1 MTEKEKTKKE
11 KKSSEEKE
19 DTAYRNQATKEID
32 AVITKM
38 KKDYSEK
45 EVEMLKDALTKVFVE
60 GIPPKDAL
68 GLGDDIINM
77 LYNNA
82 TNEYNSGKYKEAN
95 SAFKLLTVLDPG
107 VIRNF
112 HGLAASYHKMGNF
125 ERAIEV
131 YFGCAYLD
139 PLSPIPYYHISDC
152 YIQSE
157 NPLGALLAVNGAITR
172 CGEEPAYEK
181 IKARCQAMMSGLKK
195 ELGVKEEKK
204 VDEEQEGGIFEQLQE
219 EKKGGSGTTEEKA

>member
-1 MTEKEKTKKE
+1 MAEEAKTKKKKNTE
-11 KKSSEEKE
+11 KKE
-19 DTAYRNQATKEID
+19 DTAYRDLVVKEID

-45 EVEMLKDALTKVFVE
+45 EIEMLEDALKKVFVK
-60 GIPPKDAL
+60 GIPPKEAM
-68 GLGDDIINM
+68 GLGDDMINM

-95 SAFKLLTVLDPG
+95 STFKLLTILDPE

-139 PLSPIPYYHISDC
+139 PLSPIPFYHISDC
-152 YIQSE
+152 YIQLKD
-157 NPLGALLAVNGAITR
+157 PVGALLAVNGAINR

-181 IKARCQAMMSGLKK
+181 IKARCQAMMSELKK
-195 ELGVKEEKK
+195 ELGVEEEEK
-204 VDEEQEGGIFEQLQE
+204 VEEEQEGGIFEQLQE
-219 EKKGGSGTTEEKA
+219 EKQGDSEPTEEKT